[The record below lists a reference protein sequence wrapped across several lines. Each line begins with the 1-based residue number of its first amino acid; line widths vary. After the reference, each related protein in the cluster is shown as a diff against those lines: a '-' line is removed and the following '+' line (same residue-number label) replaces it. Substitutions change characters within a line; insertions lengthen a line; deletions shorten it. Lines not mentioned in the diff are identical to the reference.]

1 MNPFPLFLQICLI
14 QPGDQEGAWRQPTGG
29 ELSPAWKWVADTLS
43 TGWGKVRQG
52 KLKLYQLLSFIF
64 FLAVCNFQSF
74 WLFFH
79 GYFWPRN
86 RKVSKYSL
94 DLLAGLSSINLN
106 ASDKRKI
113 TRSLHKD
120 ILRRSKKRLCKFS
133 RNVIYNWQSWG
144 CDWNAKHRINTTKGK
159 YFKLKILHLVRNILN
174 YKCFI
179 SSESNF
185 LW

>member
-1 MNPFPLFLQICLI
+1 MIGSETMKTTNNIDNKIKGLSCRVFLL
-14 QPGDQEGAWRQPTGG
+14 G
-29 ELSPAWKWVADTLS
+29 
-43 TGWGKVRQG
+43 
-52 KLKLYQLLSFIF
+52 F
-64 FLAVCNFQSF
+64 
-74 WLFFH
+74 
-79 GYFWPRN
+79 FWPRDQP
-86 RKVSKYSL
+86 VCKYSL
-94 DLLAGLSSINLN
+94 DFFFAGLCSINLT